1 MPPSSVQGH
10 LPEPPAHSA
19 GPPTKAELQQRDCP
33 WQSKPSPVYSS
44 LSAPKVLQMPTL
56 QHPPDDIAWEVH
68 IPSWY
73 APRAV
78 TTHIYLAAA
87 SLVIL
92 GAVRFLVTSWRAP
105 RRPGPELQS
114 CDFKQ
119 PPTHRPLGHAGGR
132 GLPQFAPTF
141 GARSGQ
147 QRFEADRAPRF
158 VPLRV
163 VPNQLRPLG
172 RAPAMDGGE
181 HEPWEDHYPWSALAP
196 SRGVSSSSHRPLQG
210 RSPAADSVRDTSRT
224 RRSRSPRTSSRASS
238 GKRHS
243 GSSDGLDSLAPR
255 RKGETPTAGSCGHS
269 HDGAPHT
276 GPHGLAGVTNGQFDD
291 SKPHPGPFQ
300 DAAFPGMDLAV
311 PRHFSRP
318 PRPPPLTPPT
328 LSGTFFPFE
337 DRRPGYAPSVPQALD
352 SSFIHQPN
360 PEYGGCSSS
369 TDALSS
375 SPQDATAFPRRRSY
389 TKSVPVGVPAPTPT
403 ASGSASAA
411 TTASGSTTKTPSPL
425 SYPPTSSLLPSPPP
439 GHYEPP
445 PAPPEYE
452 FVGGPGGPGVFLS
465 QQEID
470 LQGEIISVMDD
481 AGHGWKRHTRVYGG
495 GVCLACVAAA
505 EKNGGQGGFY
515 GDKVPLEDRR

>member
-1 MPPSSVQGH
+1 
-10 LPEPPAHSA
+10 
-19 GPPTKAELQQRDCP
+19 
-33 WQSKPSPVYSS
+33 
-44 LSAPKVLQMPTL
+44 MPTL

-73 APRAV
+73 EPRAV

-87 SLVIL
+87 FLVIL
-92 GAVRFLVTSWRAP
+92 GAVRFLVTRWRTP
-105 RRPGPELQS
+105 RRPGPELRS
-114 CDFKQ
+114 FDFKQ
-119 PPTHRPLGHAGGR
+119 PPTHLSVEHAGVKGWPR
-132 GLPQFAPTF
+132 FDPNF
-141 GARSGQ
+141 GTRSGQ
-147 QRFEADRAPRF
+147 QRSEAGRAPRF

-172 RAPAMDGGE
+172 RLPTMDGGE

-196 SRGVSSSSHRPLQG
+196 SRGVSTSSPKPLQG
-210 RSPAADSVRDTSRT
+210 LPPAADSVTATERT

-238 GKRHS
+238 GKRQS
-243 GSSDGLDSLAPR
+243 GSSDGLGSQAPR

-269 HDGAPHT
+269 HDGAPHAGPRGLT
-276 GPHGLAGVTNGQFDD
+276 GATDGQFDD
-291 SKPHPGPFQ
+291 SQPHPGPLQ
-300 DAAFPGMDLAV
+300 DAAFPGMDLTV

-328 LSGTFFPFE
+328 LTGAFFPFE
-337 DRRPGYAPSVPQALD
+337 DRRPGYATSVPPELD
-352 SSFIHQPN
+352 KSFIHQPN

-375 SPQDATAFPRRRSY
+375 SPQSATAFPRRRSY
-389 TKSVPVGVPAPTPT
+389 TKSVPVGIPAPTTT
-403 ASGSASAA
+403 ASAFASTAA
-411 TTASGSTTKTPSPL
+411 TASGSTTKTFSPW
-425 SYPPTSSLLPSPPP
+425 SYPPASPLLPPPPP

-495 GVCLACVAAA
+495 GACLACVAAA

-515 GDKVPLEDRR
+515 GEKVPLEDRR